1 MVEVLTSP
9 PISMVKG
16 WVSHCS
22 SVQHCTEVLDL
33 HVYLLTALRQQG
45 PELVDD
51 HPEGQGIV
59 CRHVINL
66 LALPL
71 DLAKFFMEHPKL
83 IPESFLACWALLV
96 ELGVVS
102 PRGGIILSFIL
113 KCS

>member
-1 MVEVLTSP
+1 M
-9 PISMVKG
+9 
-16 WVSHCS
+16 
-22 SVQHCTEVLDL
+22 
-33 HVYLLTALRQQG
+33 
-45 PELVDD
+45 
-51 HPEGQGIV
+51 
-59 CRHVINL
+59 HVINL

-71 DLAKFFMEHPKL
+71 NLAKFFVEHLKL